1 MQVKDKVIVVTGAA
15 SGIGKALCERFAMEG
30 ASAIVATDINS
41 QGLSATVSDISN
53 RSQTLGITCDV
64 GKEEEASELVEKTLA
79 AFGHIDLFCSNA
91 GHLGYQCNVSCLCS
105 TGRVTWNVRER

>member
-41 QGLSATVSDISN
+41 QGLSATVSDLSLI
-53 RSQTLGITCDV
+53 
-64 GKEEEASELVEKTLA
+64 
-79 AFGHIDLFCSNA
+79 HI
-91 GHLGYQCNVSCLCS
+91 
-105 TGRVTWNVRER
+105 

>member
-15 SGIGKALCERFAMEG
+15 SGIGKALCERFAMEE

-64 GKEEEASELVEKTLA
+64 GKLIEIIMIITIIKCVS
-79 AFGHIDLFCSNA
+79 AF
-91 GHLGYQCNVSCLCS
+91 
-105 TGRVTWNVRER
+105 